1 MLLTLAYVGSF
12 ILTFTSSKFNT
23 KRSIFVFIHSSLS
36 FETTPRTSE
45 CDPRNIPNFD
55 RLFLCL
61 LSNRSG
67 FYTAQIYRTGH
78 WTAVIISIQNMVS
91 FVVQGSWFKGSK
103 MSTFLSNKYCTSLLL
118 IPIIII
124 IDV

>member
-78 WTAVIISIQNMVS
+78 WTAAIISIQNMVS